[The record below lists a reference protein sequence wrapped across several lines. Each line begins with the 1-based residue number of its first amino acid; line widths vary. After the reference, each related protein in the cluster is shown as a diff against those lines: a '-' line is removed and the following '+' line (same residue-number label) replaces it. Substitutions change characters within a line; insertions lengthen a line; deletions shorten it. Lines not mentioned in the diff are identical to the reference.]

1 MARSHGA
8 ESFERPNTERS
19 PQKRST
25 EMQTPLDEGALRR
38 LANSVVWPGFR
49 GRLLPGWAEDALRDG
64 LAGLVYFE
72 QNIGG
77 PHEVRALSARIH
89 ELNPV
94 SLIGV
99 DEEGGI
105 VTRLESRD
113 GSSTPGNAVLGR
125 ADDVALSE
133 SVAAW
138 TGALVASAGIDV
150 DLAPTVDVNVDP
162 RNPVIGVRS
171 FGADAD
177 LVSRHT
183 TAAVRG
189 LQSAGVAACAKHY
202 PGHGDTST
210 DSHLA
215 LAVSNAT
222 DEQFTDVHLK
232 PFSAA
237 IDAGVKAVMTAH
249 LRVPQLGD
257 EPATL
262 NPRALGLL
270 RSLGFT
276 GVIVSDALDMAAIR
290 HTVGMGPGAVLA
302 LQAGVDLLCV
312 GNPASNPAHPDG
324 PTDEMEFLE
333 VRDAIVAAM
342 RSGELPT
349 ATVEEAAGRVAALSA
364 WVRSQARPNTVPA
377 APALAAVTAAAL
389 EVAGRPTLRPGV
401 VTVVDA
407 RTKRNIAVGA
417 QEDHFTRALGDYR
430 EVERVWLT
438 EVGGVEGAARRAS
451 EVLGGAAVPVL
462 VVNQVQSNE
471 LEAGVLDA
479 VLTRRP
485 DTVVIVAG
493 WPAPVDVAAPA
504 GAPPA
509 NAVFAYG
516 SARVNAKA
524 VARILCA

>member
-1 MARSHGA
+1 
-8 ESFERPNTERS
+8 
-19 PQKRST
+19 
-25 EMQTPLDEGALRR
+25 MQTPDSADEAALRR
-38 LANSVVWPGFR
+38 LANSVIWPGFR
-49 GRLLPGWAEDALRDG
+49 GRTLPAWAEDALGEG

-77 PHEVRALSARIH
+77 PEEVRALSARIH
-89 ELNPV
+89 RLNPV

-105 VTRLESRD
+105 VTRLETRD

-125 ADDVALSE
+125 ADDVQLTQTVS
-133 SVAAW
+133 AW
-138 TGALVASAGIDV
+138 TGALVAAAGIDV

-171 FGADAD
+171 FGEDAD
-177 LVSRHT
+177 LVARHT
-183 TAAVRG
+183 AAAVRG

-222 DEQFTDVHLK
+222 DEQFREVHLR
-232 PFSAA
+232 PFAEA
-237 IDAGVKAVMTAH
+237 IEAGAKAVMTAH

-262 NPRALGLL
+262 NARALDLL
-270 RSLGFT
+270 RSLGFD

-290 HTVGMGPGAVLA
+290 HTVGMGRGAVLA
-302 LQAGVDLLCV
+302 LLAGVDLLCV
-312 GNPASNPAHPDG
+312 GNPVQNPQHPDG
-324 PTDEMEFLE
+324 PTDEMEYRE
-333 VRDAIVAAM
+333 VRDALVAAL
-342 RSGELPT
+342 RSGELP
-349 ATVEEAAGRVAALSA
+349 ASRVEDAARRIAELSA
-364 WVRSQARPNTVPA
+364 WVRGQERPDAVPPVPA
-377 APALAAVTAAAL
+377 LDPVADAAIEVEGTVAL
-389 EVAGRPTLRPGV
+389 GPGP

-417 QEDHFTRALGDYR
+417 QQDHFTRALSTFR
-430 EVERVWLT
+430 EVERVWLVDAGT
-438 EVGGVEGAARRAS
+438 LDDAAIRAAGALAEAAS
-451 EVLGGAAVPVL
+451 PVL
-462 VVNQVQSNE
+462 IVNQVQSNA

-479 VLTRRP
+479 VLARRP

-493 WPAPVDVAAPA
+493 WPAPGVSGVA
-504 GAPPA
+504 A
-509 NAVFAYG
+509 NAVYAYG
-516 SARVNAKA
+516 SARINAQA
-524 VARILCA
+524 VARLLCA

>member
-1 MARSHGA
+1 
-8 ESFERPNTERS
+8 
-19 PQKRST
+19 
-25 EMQTPLDEGALRR
+25 MQEPATQHPDIGDDSALRR
-38 LANSVVWPGFR
+38 LANSVIWPGFR
-49 GRLLPGWAEDALRDG
+49 GRTLPAWAEDALRDG

-77 PHEVRALSARIH
+77 SEETRALSARIH
-89 ELNPV
+89 QLNPAG
-94 SLIGV
+94 LIGV

-125 ADDVALSE
+125 VDDIALTERVS
-133 SVAAW
+133 AW
-138 TGALVASAGIDV
+138 TGDLVAAAGIDV

-171 FGADAD
+171 FGADPD

-183 TAAVRG
+183 IAAVRG
-189 LQSAGVAACAKHY
+189 LQSAGVAACVKHY

-215 LAVSNAT
+215 LAVSNAS
-222 DEQFTDVHLK
+222 DAQFHDVHLR
-232 PFSAA
+232 PFAEAVAA
-237 IDAGVKAVMTAH
+237 GTKAVMTAH

-270 RSLGFT
+270 RSLGFD

-290 HTVGMGPGAVLA
+290 HTVGMGGGAVLA
-302 LQAGVDLLCV
+302 LLAGVDLLCV

-324 PTDEMEFLE
+324 PTDEMEYRE
-333 VRDAIVAAM
+333 VRDALVAAL
-342 RSGELPT
+342 RSGELPV
-349 ATVEEAAGRVAALSA
+349 ARVEDAARRIAELAA
-364 WVRSQARPNTVPA
+364 WVRMQQHRDALPAVPQLDA
-377 APALAAVTAAAL
+377 IVSAAL
-389 EVAGRPTLRPGV
+389 DVAGAPRLGPGRL
-401 VTVVDA
+401 TVVDA

-417 QEDHFTRALGDYR
+417 QADHFTRALSAHR

-438 EVGGVEGAARRAS
+438 DAGSAADAARRAA
-451 EVLGGAAVPVL
+451 EVLGAATAPVL
-462 VVNQVQSNE
+462 IVNQVQSNA
-471 LEAGVLDA
+471 LEAAVLDA
-479 VLTRRP
+479 VIARRP

-493 WPAPVDVAAPA
+493 WPPPEAAAP
-504 GAPPA
+504 GL
-509 NAVFAYG
+509 NAVYAYG
-516 SARVNAKA
+516 SARINAAA
-524 VARILCA
+524 VARVLCP